1 MRAIRKYFFNTEFW
15 SNVMLRKICV
25 GLMTMVPLSIF
36 AESAPSISYIEYAD
50 NTWKKIDPSQLS
62 EDDLT
67 SRYILNSDPKI
78 TSLANVPLR
87 GTWWSRYHEY
97 AWVVQFAGPELRVLD
112 GACGV
117 SHPFKWFL
125 GKSCKE
131 TYACDIDSRLD
142 SKEKIIQ
149 ETYDDLGPIAHE
161 VVSNDEEIWDKVK
174 LSNDSIHNL
183 PDHFPKFDRI
193 FCISTFEDL
202 DLNDRQSTLNS
213 FAKHLED
220 DGLIVITCDC
230 PKVSVEELWKAAEN
244 AGLVPAGKVEKDIP
258 ADALHHD
265 RWGIYIYR
273 CVLKLAPKQDELT
286 QNIVENID
294 TSELS

>member
-1 MRAIRKYFFNTEFW
+1 
-15 SNVMLRKICV
+15 MLTKICLS
-25 GLMTMVPLSIF
+25 LMSIVPLSIF
-36 AESAPSISYIEYAD
+36 AESTPSISYIEYSD
-50 NTWKKIDPSQLS
+50 NTWKKIDPSQIS

-78 TSLANVPLR
+78 TSLANVPFR
-87 GTWWSRYHEY
+87 DSWWSRFHEY
-97 AWVVQFAGPELRVLD
+97 AWVAQFAGQELRVLD
-112 GACGV
+112 AACGV

-131 TYACDIDSRLD
+131 TYACDIDSRLS
-142 SKEKIIQ
+142 SKDRIIQ
-149 ETYDDLGPIAHE
+149 ETLDDLGPIAYDI
-161 VVSNDEEIWDKVK
+161 VSSDEEIWDKVK

-213 FAKHLED
+213 FAKHLEN

-230 PKVSVEELWKAAEN
+230 PRVSVQELWKAAEN
-244 AGLVPAGKVEKDIP
+244 AGLAPAGKVETEIP

-265 RWGIYIYR
+265 QLGIYIYR
-273 CVLKLAPKQDELT
+273 CVMKLASKKDDVEQK
-286 QNIVENID
+286 NVENINN
-294 TSELS
+294 SELS